1 MCDVCACALL
11 PVFRAEE
18 DMFGPSPL
26 PATCASLSA
35 GALRK
40 GKAALAK
47 LGEKKNNNQNQ
58 RLFSSMQALPVAI
71 YTLLRGYLCPLPT
84 AGWGI
89 FLDLVFLV
97 GYSPAV
103 QGRVRLMPGLWS
115 LRCLALMV
123 V

>member
-1 MCDVCACALL
+1 MCV
-11 PVFRAEE
+11 RARCCL
-18 DMFGPSPL
+18 FFV
-26 PATCASLSA
+26 
-35 GALRK
+35 LRK
-40 GKAALAK
+40 TCSVPAPFQPRVPRSQQELCEKEK
-47 LGEKKNNNQNQ
+47 QRSQSWVKKNNNQNQ

-71 YTLLRGYLCPLPT
+71 YTLLRGYLCPLPS

-89 FLDLVFLV
+89 FLDLMFLV